1 MKFGVFDHLDHSGL
15 PVRPALQNRLRLVE
29 AYERAGIYAYHL
41 AEHHSTPLGTAA
53 SPRVF
58 FSAVAQRTRHLRF
71 GPLVYLL
78 PFYHPIRL
86 IEEICMLD
94 QMSGGRLQ
102 LGVGRGVSPF
112 ETAFYG
118 IDFAQ
123 SQQMYHE
130 AYQLVMQGLTADELT
145 FEGKYYRFQ
154 KVPMIL
160 KPVQKP
166 HPPLWYGINLPE
178 NAAWPAA
185 NDVNVVT
192 IGLRPTVRAIVDRY
206 LAERA
211 RLGKQQEN
219 LPLMGVS
226 KHVVVAETDAEARR
240 IATRAYPVWLESFR
254 WLFERHGTEPRITNI
269 LPPTF
274 DELMQIWATA
284 SPAHRRPCATSS
296 RRNARRPASL
306 FRLMARLR
314 RSLAGRVS
322 RLPRAVSQRG
332 HAGVCQS
339 AGRGG
344 QVDYACP
351 FRKTGIRCSGTCA
364 KTGPM
369 ASSLE
374 LRSVSDVLT
383 LRTCGAA
390 VSSLTNV

>member
-15 PVRPALQNRLRLVE
+15 PFGQHYENRLRLVE
-29 AYERAGIYAYHL
+29 AYDRAGIYAYHL
-41 AEHHSTPLGTAA
+41 AEHHSTPLGIAA
-53 SPRVF
+53 SPGMF
-58 FSAVAQRTRHLRF
+58 LSAVAQRTRHLRF

-178 NAAWPAA
+178 NVAWPAA

-192 IGLRPTVRAIVDRY
+192 ICLRPTTRAIVDRY

-211 RLGKQQEN
+211 RLGKQQES
-219 LPLMGVS
+219 LPLIGVS
-226 KHVVVAETDAEARR
+226 KHVVVAETDTEARR
-240 IATRAYPVWLESFR
+240 IAARAYPVWLESFR
-254 WLFERHGTEPRITNI
+254 WLFERHGAEPRIANI

-274 DELMQIWATA
+274 DELMHIGNGVAG
-284 SPAHRRPCATSS
+284 SPQTVRDFIAAEREA
-296 RRNARRPASL
+296 
-306 FRLMARLR
+306 
-314 RSLAGRVS
+314 
-322 RLPRAVSQRG
+322 
-332 HAGVCQS
+332 
-339 AGRGG
+339 
-344 QVDYACP
+344 
-351 FRKTGIRCSGTCA
+351 TGINYFVSWLAFGDLSLEESL
-364 KTGPM
+364 
-369 ASSLE
+369 SSLE
-374 LRSVSDVLT
+374 LFRREVMPAFAD
-383 LRTCGAA
+383 RQAA
-390 VSSLTNV
+390 AAK

>member
-15 PVRPALQNRLRLVE
+15 PFGQHYENRLRLVE
-29 AYERAGIYAYHL
+29 AYDRAGIYAYHL

-53 SPRVF
+53 SPGIF
-58 FSAVAQRTRHLRF
+58 LSAVAQRTRHLRF

-192 IGLRPTVRAIVDRY
+192 IGLRPTARAIVDRY

-240 IATRAYPVWLESFR
+240 IAARAYPVWLESFR

-274 DELMQIWATA
+274 DELMQIGNGIAGSPQTVREFIAAEREATGINYFVSWLA
-284 SPAHRRPCATSS
+284 FGDL
-296 RRNARRPASL
+296 SL
-306 FRLMARLR
+306 EE
-314 RSLAGRVS
+314 SLA
-322 RLPRAVSQRG
+322 
-332 HAGVCQS
+332 
-339 AGRGG
+339 
-344 QVDYACP
+344 
-351 FRKTGIRCSGTCA
+351 
-364 KTGPM
+364 
-369 ASSLE
+369 SLE
-374 LRSVSDVLT
+374 LFRSEVMPAFAD
-383 LRTCGAA
+383 RQAA
-390 VSSLTNV
+390 AAE